1 LFHSRRGGRRRDRVK
16 KTEYTYLSA
25 FVNITRAMSS
35 SLEFQEVLH
44 QIVKST
50 CETTGSKGCTLM
62 LLDEGGEQLEVVS
75 SYGLSDHYIRKGP
88 LSADKSIFDTLK
100 GKPIIIED
108 AASDP
113 RVQYPLEAKQEG
125 IASIVSLPII
135 LREKVIGVL
144 RLYTAV
150 PCRFTEDDI
159 DFLSAIAM
167 QSGLAIENAKMYE
180 YVRMDYRKQMS
191 SSSATAE

>member
-1 LFHSRRGGRRRDRVK
+1 VK

-25 FVNITRAMSS
+25 FVNITRAMNS
-35 SLEFQEVLH
+35 SLDLQEVLR

-62 LLDEGGEQLEVVS
+62 LLDKGGERLEVEA
-75 SYGLSDHYIRKGP
+75 SYGLSDPYVKKGP

-100 GKPIIIED
+100 GKPVIIED

-135 LREKVIGVL
+135 LRETVIGVL

-150 PCRFTEDDI
+150 PCKFAEDDI
-159 DFLSAIAM
+159 DFLSAIAI

-180 YVRMDYRKQMS
+180 HVKRDPKSRTAS
-191 SSSATAE
+191 SSVGE

>member
-1 LFHSRRGGRRRDRVK
+1 M
-16 KTEYTYLSA
+16 
-25 FVNITRAMSS
+25 NS
-35 SLEFQEVLH
+35 SLELQEVLR

-62 LLDEGGEQLEVVS
+62 LLDKGGEQLEVKS
-75 SYGLSDHYIRKGP
+75 FYGLSDQYVKKGP

-100 GKPIIIED
+100 GKPVIIED

-135 LREKVIGVL
+135 LREVVIGVL
-144 RLYTAV
+144 RLYTAI
-150 PCRFTEDDI
+150 PCRFAQDDI

-167 QSGLAIENAKMYE
+167 QSGLAIENAKRYE
-180 YVRMDYRKQMS
+180 HVKKDFKNGVAFS
-191 SSSATAE
+191 SIAE

>member
-1 LFHSRRGGRRRDRVK
+1 VK
-16 KTEYTYLSA
+16 NTEYTYLSA
-25 FVNITRAMSS
+25 FIAIAKAMNS
-35 SLEFQEVLH
+35 SLELQEVLQ

-50 CETTGSKGCTLM
+50 TKTTGSKGCTVM
-62 LLDEGGEQLEVVS
+62 LLDEKGEQLEVMAS
-75 SYGLSDHYIRKGP
+75 FGLSDRYVKKGP
-88 LSADKSIFDTLK
+88 LLADKSIFETLK
-100 GKPIIIED
+100 GKPVIIED

-135 LREKVIGVL
+135 LRERMVGVL

-150 PCRFTEDDI
+150 PCRFAQDDI
-159 DFLSAIAM
+159 EFLSAIAL

-180 YVRMDYRKQMS
+180 HAKTDYRKLIS
-191 SSSATAE
+191 CPSTATE

>member
-1 LFHSRRGGRRRDRVK
+1 MK

-25 FVNITRAMSS
+25 FVNIARAMNS
-35 SLEFQEVLH
+35 SLELQEVLH

-62 LLDEGGEQLEVVS
+62 LLDEEGKQLEVVS
-75 SYGLSDHYIRKGP
+75 SHGMSDQYVRKGP

-100 GKPIIIED
+100 GKPVIIED
-108 AASDP
+108 AAADP
-113 RVQYPLEAKQEG
+113 RVQYPLEARQEG
-125 IASIVSLPII
+125 IASIVSLPIF
-135 LREKVIGVL
+135 LRKKVIGVL

-150 PCRFTEDDI
+150 PCRFAEDDI

-167 QSGLAIENAKMYE
+167 QSGLAVENA
-180 YVRMDYRKQMS
+180 RMFEHVKKDFRNGVAS
-191 SSSATAE
+191 SSIAE

>member
-1 LFHSRRGGRRRDRVK
+1 
-16 KTEYTYLSA
+16 
-25 FVNITRAMSS
+25 
-35 SLEFQEVLH
+35 
-44 QIVKST
+44 
-50 CETTGSKGCTLM
+50 
-62 LLDEGGEQLEVVS
+62 LDEGGEQLEVES
-75 SYGLSDHYIRKGP
+75 SYGLSDQYVRKGP

-100 GKPIIIED
+100 GKPVIIED

-135 LREKVIGVL
+135 LREIVIGVL

-150 PCRFTEDDI
+150 PCRFAQDDI

-167 QSGLAIENAKMYE
+167 QSGLAIGNAKMYE
-180 YVRMDYRKQMS
+180 HVKMEDKKRMS
-191 SSSATAE
+191 SPSATAE

>member
-1 LFHSRRGGRRRDRVK
+1 
-16 KTEYTYLSA
+16 
-25 FVNITRAMSS
+25 MSS

-75 SYGLSDHYIRKGP
+75 SYGLSDHYVRKGP

-108 AASDP
+108 APSDP

-125 IASIVSLPII
+125 IASIISLPII
-135 LREKVIGVL
+135 LRERVIGVL

-150 PCRFTEDDI
+150 PCRFAQDDI

-180 YVRMDYRKQMS
+180 YVRMDYRNRMS

>member
-1 LFHSRRGGRRRDRVK
+1 MRN
-16 KTEYTYLSA
+16 TEYTYLSA
-25 FVNITRAMSS
+25 FIHIARAMNS
-35 SLEFQEVLH
+35 SLELQEVLQ

-75 SYGLSDHYIRKGP
+75 SCGLSDQYVRKGP

-100 GKPIIIED
+100 GKPVIIED
-108 AASDP
+108 ATSDP
-113 RVQYPLEAKQEG
+113 RVQYPLEAKQER
-125 IASIVSLPII
+125 IASIVSLPIM
-135 LREKVIGVL
+135 LRERVVGVL

-150 PCRFTEDDI
+150 PCRFAEDDI

-167 QSGLAIENAKMYE
+167 QSGLAIENAKMFE
-180 YVRMDYRKQMS
+180 HVKKDYRKLMS
-191 SSSATAE
+191 SSAATVE

>member
-1 LFHSRRGGRRRDRVK
+1 MRWARRPEKVK
-16 KTEYTYLSA
+16 KIEYTYLSA
-25 FVNITRAMSS
+25 FVNITRAMNS
-35 SLEFQEVLH
+35 SLELQQVLH
-44 QIVKST
+44 HIVKST

-62 LLDEGGEQLEVVS
+62 LLDEGGETLEVES
-75 SYGLSDHYIRKGP
+75 CYGLSDQYVRKGSV
-88 LSADKSIFDTLK
+88 SADKSIFDTLK
-100 GKPIIIED
+100 GKPVIIED
-108 AASDP
+108 ASSDP
-113 RVQYPLEAKQEG
+113 RVQYPLEAKREG

-135 LREKVIGVL
+135 LRGIVIGVL

-150 PCRFTEDDI
+150 PCRFAEDDI

-180 YVRMDYRKQMS
+180 HVKMDYKKLMS

>member
-1 LFHSRRGGRRRDRVK
+1 MK
-16 KTEYTYLSA
+16 ETEYTYLSA
-25 FVNITRAMSS
+25 FMNITRAINS
-35 SLEFQEVLH
+35 SLNLQEVLN

-50 CETTGSKGCTLM
+50 CETTSSKGCALL

-75 SYGLSDHYIRKGP
+75 SCGLSDQYVRKGP

-100 GKPIIIED
+100 GKPVIIED
-108 AASDP
+108 AVSDP

-125 IASIVSLPII
+125 IASIISLPII
-135 LREKVIGVL
+135 LRGAVIGVL
-144 RLYTAV
+144 RLYTGV
-150 PCRFTEDDI
+150 PCRFEQDDI

-167 QSGLAIENAKMYE
+167 QSALAIENAKMFE
-180 YVRMDYRKQMS
+180 HVKKDYRKLMS

>member
-1 LFHSRRGGRRRDRVK
+1 MRWVRRRERVK
-16 KTEYTYLSA
+16 QTEYTYLLA
-25 FVNITRAMSS
+25 FVNITRAMNS
-35 SLEFQEVLH
+35 SLELQEVLH

-62 LLDEGGEQLEVVS
+62 LLDKGGERLEVVS
-75 SYGLSDHYIRKGP
+75 SYGLSDQYVRKGP
-88 LSADKSIFDTLK
+88 LSADKSIFELLLQ
-100 GKPIIIED
+100 GQPVIIED
-108 AASDP
+108 AVSDP

-125 IASIVSLPII
+125 IASIVSLPMIV
-135 LREKVIGVL
+135 RERVIGVL

-150 PCRFTEDDI
+150 PCKFAQDDI

-180 YVRMDYRKQMS
+180 HVKRDSKNRIPS
-191 SSSATAE
+191 SSIVE